1 MNENNTQIVKA
12 GPGLATLL
20 TVLFIALKLCGVIAW
35 SWWWE
40 LSPIWISIALVVG
53 MLSIAGILLVVAD
66 RIKT

>member
-20 TVLFIALKLCGVIAW
+20 TVLFIALKLGGVIAW
-35 SWWWE
+35 AWWWV

>member
-35 SWWWE
+35 SWWWV
-40 LSPIWISIALVVG
+40 LSPVWISFGLLAVL
-53 MLSIAGILLVVAD
+53 LSIAGIAIYVGSNS
-66 RIKT
+66 R